1 MTRPASLFAI
11 LTLLGALG
19 TVAAAGKDN
28 PPFRPS
34 PDVSQDPPAYYA
46 PDLFEPMPPPKPGDW
61 MAAHP
66 EPRQSFAAY
75 VRSDPIRPSRRR
87 HTLIVSQVGP
97 MDAEQAG
104 RLAVLRKF
112 LGLYYALPVR
122 EGPALGL
129 ARVTSRERSLFGRH
143 LTQYL
148 TGDILHKV
156 LVPALPRDAVCLQG
170 VTMEDLYPDPT
181 WNYVFGQASL
191 RRRVGI
197 YSLVRFQP
205 EFWGE
210 TSSEATRRL
219 ALLRS
224 LKTLVHETG
233 HMFGLHHCQ
242 RLKCVMNGSN
252 SLPESD
258 ARPIYLCPVCLK
270 KFRWNL
276 GLDVIERYEALR
288 AFYEKHGLRD
298 EAAWV
303 TKRLA
308 RCREAASDASR

>member
-1 MTRPASLFAI
+1 M
-11 LTLLGALG
+11 
-19 TVAAAGKDN
+19 AAAGKDDA
-28 PPFRPS
+28 PYRPS
-34 PDVSQDPPAYYA
+34 PDVSRDPPAYYA
-46 PDLFEPMPPPKPGDW
+46 PGLFEPMPPPKPGDW

-75 VRSDPIRPSRRR
+75 VRSAPIRPTGRR
-87 HTLIVSQVGP
+87 HTLYVSQVGP

-104 RLAVLRKF
+104 RLAVLREF
-112 LGLYYALPVR
+112 LGLYYRLPVR
-122 EGPALGL
+122 AGPAVGL
-129 ARVTSRERSLFGRH
+129 EKVTSRERSILSRH
-143 LTQYL
+143 VTQYL

-156 LVPALPRDAVCLQG
+156 LAPALPRDAVCLQG
-170 VTMEDLYPDPT
+170 VTMEDLYPAPS

-210 TSSEATRRL
+210 PRTKATRRL

-233 HMFGLHHCQ
+233 HMFGVHHCQ
-242 RLKCVMNGSN
+242 RFQCVMNGSN
-252 SLPESD
+252 HLAESD
-258 ARPIYLCPVCLK
+258 ARPVHLCPECLK
-270 KFRWNL
+270 KFRWAL
-276 GLDVIERYEALR
+276 GFDMVKRYEALR
-288 AFYEKHGLRD
+288 AFYAKHGLAD

-303 TKRLA
+303 AKRLA